1 MSCHQHG
8 TLLCR
13 YVGLKNLG
21 NSCYMNSVMQVLWAV
36 PQLRQRYVEPAAGI
50 FQSSWDPPSDFV
62 AQASPL
68 AVLDGCRQEPGLP
81 WVGNLGKSGP
91 ESAGSSAAL
100 GAQPVMKAYL
110 AARQVALRGHV

>member
-1 MSCHQHG
+1 MSLTCASGLPVSDQQDS

-50 FQSSWDPPSDFV
+50 FQSSQDPASDFV
-62 AQASPL
+62 AQASPP
-68 AVLDGCRQEPGLP
+68 C
-81 WVGNLGKSGP
+81 
-91 ESAGSSAAL
+91 
-100 GAQPVMKAYL
+100 GA
-110 AARQVALRGHV
+110 